1 MRKLSRLFIQN
12 DNKVISMKFFVS
24 ASFLLTTFI
33 TGYFLPL
40 LPVAIGVALIC
51 LILLLFLPKHR
62 NLKKNF
68 YAAGAFE
75 LFTIIIPSFN
85 EGETLGKTLESLLN
99 SDYPKNSFEIIVVYK
114 PSEQDIKTPK
124 LAKELTRNYR
134 NIIFY
139 KHYGSKAQA
148 LNYAIGKTKYDW
160 IGLLDADNII
170 KKDFLSIASSYA
182 KFCNKQKIECFIG
195 SYRVGNKDFNALT
208 TLQAIDMFQ
217 IREAVTKLGEWL
229 GEANF
234 HGYNGFFKKALLQ
247 KFKFQ
252 PHHPTE
258 DVNLSSRL
266 MTAGIIR
273 LHAPM
278 LLTNYNAVAS
288 LKELWHQRKRWAR
301 GNCRILF
308 EEDGLG
314 RIVKDFLPKTK
325 LFVIIYHLY
334 SNLSVLLLLTLVSLI
349 GASLTQQTVINTIL
363 IIIFMLYIT
372 TIASIYQNIRERTIS
387 LQDIYSILYPFFFIL
402 CLGFIYLIG
411 FSEEILHQRFVWV
424 KVPERGNYE
433 RTN

>member
-1 MRKLSRLFIQN
+1 
-12 DNKVISMKFFVS
+12 MKFFVS
-24 ASFLLTTFI
+24 AFFLLTTFV

-40 LPVAIGVALIC
+40 LPVALGVALIC
-51 LILLLFLPKHR
+51 LIFLLFLPKHR

-68 YAAGAFE
+68 SSQGAFE

-99 SDYPKNSFEIIVVYK
+99 SDYPKKSFEVIVVYK
-114 PSEQDIKTPK
+114 PSEQDIKTQK
-124 LAKELTRNYR
+124 LAKKLTRNYR
-134 NIIFY
+134 NITFY

-148 LNYAIGKTKYDW
+148 LNFAVGKVKSDW
-160 IGLLDADNII
+160 IGLLDADNIV

-208 TLQAIDMFQ
+208 TLQTIDMFQ

-273 LHAPM
+273 LPAPM

-301 GNCRILF
+301 GNWRILF
-308 EEDGLG
+308 EEDSLG

-349 GASLTQQTVINTIL
+349 GASLAEQMVAKIIVVIIL
-363 IIIFMLYIT
+363 ILYMT
-372 TIASIYQNIRERTIS
+372 TISFIYQNIQERTIS
-387 LQDIYSILYPFFFIL
+387 LQDIYSILYPFFFVL
-402 CLGFIYLIG
+402 CFGFIYLVG
-411 FSEEILHQRFVWV
+411 FSEEIIHQRFVWI
-424 KVPERGNYE
+424 KTPERDNYE